1 MTSQAVHHEAVQTG
15 QRKRQRALMLINPN
29 ARQGGT
35 PLDPVAA
42 RLEAGGLDLVPE
54 LFSSTAEIS
63 ADIARRR
70 EGMDLI
76 IVCGGDGTINA
87 AARGVMETGLP
98 MGILPM
104 GTANDL
110 ARTLAIPPDLNA
122 AADVITAGH
131 RRRIDVGE
139 VNGHPFFN
147 VASIGLS
154 ADLARGL
161 SRETKR
167 RWGRLGYAVAAL
179 KVLANARPFSATIVS
194 KTGEARVRTLQIA
207 VGNGRHYGGGN
218 VVEQSAAIDDEHLD
232 LYSLEVANVWKLAL
246 MLRSFR
252 TGQHGAWQ
260 EVRTERCTEFEIRT
274 RKPRP
279 INTDGEL
286 VTFTPARFVVKPSAV
301 EVFAPP
307 PAKPDI

>member
-1 MTSQAVHHEAVQTG
+1 MQMESTTPEQTMS
-15 QRKRQRALMLINPN
+15 RPERRRALMLINPN
-29 ARQGGT
+29 ARQGKT
-35 PLDPVAA
+35 PLDGVAA
-42 RLEAGGLDLVPE
+42 RLEANGIDVVPE
-54 LFSSTAEIS
+54 MFSSTAEIA
-63 ADIARRR
+63 ADIVRRR
-70 EGMDLI
+70 DGMDLV

-87 AARGVMETGLP
+87 AARGVLDTGLP
-98 MGILPM
+98 MGILPL

-110 ARTLAIPPDLNA
+110 ARTLSIPADLDA
-122 AADVITAGH
+122 AADVIAAGH

-154 ADLARGL
+154 VELARGL
-161 SRETKR
+161 TRETKR

-179 KVLANARPFSATIVS
+179 KVLARARPFSATISS
-194 KTGEARVRTLQIA
+194 KSGEARVKTLQIA

-218 VVEQSAAIDDEHLD
+218 IVEQSAAIDDKHLD
-232 LYSLEVANVWKLAL
+232 LYSLELANVWKLAL

-252 TGQHGAWQ
+252 SGQHGAWQ

-286 VTFTPARFVVKPSAV
+286 VTFTPARFVVLPDAV
-301 EVFAPP
+301 DVFAPP
-307 PAKPDI
+307 QPLSSR